1 MSDPDAQAADPLAW
15 LGHAESCLALARA
28 GHGRPAVLLQDLC
41 FTLQQAVE
49 KALKALLISCSVDF
63 PKTHAI
69 ARLLTLA
76 ERAGVVI
83 PENVKHAI
91 DLTPYAVRTCYPGG
105 PAIMEEEY
113 QEAMRIAVEVL
124 AWVRRELAAE

>member
-1 MSDPDAQAADPLAW
+1 MSDPDTQAADPLAW
-15 LGHAESCLALARA
+15 LGYAESCLALARA
-28 GHGRPAVLLQDLC
+28 GHGQPAVLLQDLC

-49 KALKALLISCSVDF
+49 KALKALLISRSVDF

-76 ERAGVVI
+76 EQAGVVI

-91 DLTPYAVRTCYPGG
+91 DLTPYAVRTRYPGG
-105 PAIMEEEY
+105 PVVTEGDY
-113 QEAMRIAVEVL
+113 QGAVRIAEDVL
-124 AWVRRELAAE
+124 AWARGELRAR